1 MASEARAVDN
11 KGARPSRRRDW
22 RWLITSYRRWWRH
35 HITRNVDQDAV
46 IASRREEAVLSGRYM
61 FMLTMSAGIA
71 VLGLLLSSPAV
82 VIGAMLLSP
91 LMGPIIG
98 LGFALATGD
107 YAWLRKSLRALAV
120 GTALGIAFTALIVAV
135 SPLQTVTAEIAAR
148 TRPNLFDLFIALFS
162 ALAGAYAMIRGR
174 EGTIV
179 GVAIATALMPPLAVV
194 GFGLATLN
202 WTVFSGALLLYV
214 TNLVTIALT
223 AMLMARLYGFHTSL
237 SRQQTRVQDAMV
249 VVAFLVLSV
258 PLALALNQIRREA
271 AFTRQAT
278 TTIASHFADTARIS
292 EIDFDFDSEPVSVA
306 ATVLTPSFVRDAE
319 ASVAD
324 ELADLFGRPVHLT
337 LDQFQVGTSALAAEQ
352 AQLAAARLRE
362 REAVDREARE
372 IATQL
377 ASVAG
382 VEREDVL
389 IDREAR
395 VAEARIAPI
404 AGAGL
409 RSYADLE
416 SRLTRALPGWRIVLI
431 PPAIDLPTVT
441 LADGAIDDEGAAAVD
456 VIAWAAGRIGAPVAL
471 AGNAAQVTL
480 VRAALNER
488 GVGIATATRGGRADR
503 VEVRWAAPD
512 SNMGEQ

>member
-1 MASEARAVDN
+1 MASEVQTAQDY
-11 KGARPSRRRDW
+11 GARPTRRRRGW
-22 RWLITSYRRWWRH
+22 RWLISSYSRWWRH
-35 HITRNVDQDAV
+35 HVTRNIDQEAV

-107 YAWLRKSLRALAV
+107 FAWLRKSLRALGV

-194 GFGLATLN
+194 GFGVATLN

-223 AMLMARLYGFHTSL
+223 AMLMARLYGFRTSL
-237 SRQQTRVQDAMV
+237 SHQQTRLQDAMV
-249 VVAFLVLSV
+249 VVAFVVLAV
-258 PLALALNQIRREA
+258 PLALSLNQIRREA
-271 AFTRQAT
+271 AFTLQAT
-278 TTIASHFADTARIS
+278 ATIADRFSGQARIA
-292 EIDFDFDSEPVSVA
+292 EIDFDFDSDPVAVE
-306 ATVLTPSFVRDAE
+306 ATVLTPKLVRNAE
-319 ASVAD
+319 AAAA
-324 ELADLFGRPVHLT
+324 ADLAGVFGGPVQLT
-337 LDQFQVGTSALAAEQ
+337 LDQVEVGTSATAMEQ
-352 AQLAAARLRE
+352 AQLASARA
-362 REAVDREARE
+362 READDREARVV
-372 IATQL
+372 AAQL

-382 VEREDVL
+382 VARENVL

-395 VAEARIAPI
+395 RAEAHIAPM

-409 RSYADLE
+409 ATYADLE
-416 SRLTRALPGWRIVLI
+416 RRVAKGAPKWRIALI
-431 PPAIDLPTVT
+431 PPAEGLPPVTVE
-441 LADGAIDDEGAAAVD
+441 DGAVSDDQGRAALD
-456 VIAWAAGRIGAPVAL
+456 LIAWSAARIGSPVEL
-471 AGNAAQVTL
+471 VGNASQVAV
-480 VRAALNER
+480 VRAALAER
-488 GVGIATATRGGRADR
+488 GVPVAGDARGGRAGR

-512 SNMGEQ
+512 SLTGEE